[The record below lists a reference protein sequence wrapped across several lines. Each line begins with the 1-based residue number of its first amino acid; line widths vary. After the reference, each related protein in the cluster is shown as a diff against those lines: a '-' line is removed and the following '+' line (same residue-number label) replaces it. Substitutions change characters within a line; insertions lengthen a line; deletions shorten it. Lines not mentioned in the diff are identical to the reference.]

1 MNCVKC
7 KKELNPETTGC
18 YPFWDG
24 YICSK
29 CYNEAAEEFC
39 RGVDALPD
47 AVIEP
52 GEVDNIIGLLKEL

>member
-29 CYNEAAEEFC
+29 CYNEAGEEFC
-39 RGVDALPD
+39 RGVDAFPD
-47 AVIEP
+47 TEIKPLAVEYLL
-52 GEVDNIIGLLKEL
+52 ELLKEV